1 MNRTEFLHVVKHSR
15 VEDRGNLPDTSAT
28 RALLACQALRL
39 VPQGYEC
46 PKCSTSFKLKFKSGH
61 YKWFGPRYQQGCEE
75 CDSKEYSVNTLGFFR
90 GTKTASWMSKLDC
103 FLMWAYEYNRQT
115 ILRELHPL
123 LHANVDGWLR
133 MFQET
138 LCGWFDIQTHS
149 CFDSPLFQKLL
160 ATSSTTTR
168 APIRSSSSTKR
179 PASSITSLKRPSSKR
194 MPSKK
199 PSASSAVWKKPS
211 VAKKQLKNK
220 HRGRVFIADETH
232 LNKRKPSII
241 SKHGRPQRDQIWLWG
256 AVLEGHVGTHF
267 LFRILDHPDDAYDGR
282 PRGHK
287 EMLRNINSLG
297 IKKHDI
303 FVSDKWK
310 ATVSAFKAFR
320 EASGLSEFDLPHEIV
335 NHSLGELVNE
345 NGFSTN
351 AIEAKWSVVKRW
363 IRNKMSGKLPAHSD
377 RQKWRLLIGEYQ
389 ARNLLRALNPQYFDR
404 RNIVTAAF
412 TEIVKLFRVE

>member
-1 MNRTEFLHVVKHSR
+1 MASYTDWIAFRRQAVLTADFVNRTEFLHVVKHSR

-46 PKCSTSFKLKFKSGH
+46 SNFSTSFKLVYKSGH
-61 YKWFGPRYQQGCEE
+61 YKWHGPRYQQACEE
-75 CDSKEYSVNTLGFFR
+75 CDSKEYSANTVGFFR

-138 LCGWFDIQTHS
+138 LCNWFDIQMHS

-160 ATSSTTTR
+160 ETSSATTR
-168 APIRSSSSTKR
+168 APIRPSSSKKR
-179 PASSITSLKRPSSKR
+179 PFSSITSRKRPSKSKP

-211 VAKKQLKNK
+211 VAKKHLKKN

-232 LNKRKPSII
+232 LNKRKPSIL

-267 LFRILDHPDDAYDGR
+267 LFRILDHPHDAYDGG
-282 PRGHK
+282 PRGHR

-297 IKKHDI
+297 IKKHDT

-310 ATVSAFKAFR
+310 ATVSAFNAFR
-320 EASGLSEFDLPHEIV
+320 EANGLSESDMPHEIV
-335 NHSLGELVNE
+335 NHSLGQVI
-345 NGFSTN
+345 S
-351 AIEAKWSVVKRW
+351 
-363 IRNKMSGKLPAHSD
+363 
-377 RQKWRLLIGEYQ
+377 
-389 ARNLLRALNPQYFDR
+389 
-404 RNIVTAAF
+404 
-412 TEIVKLFRVE
+412 